1 MSRRRANWPLIIGL
15 VGAAAGAAAVAL
27 LPEAEPLRERLKEVP
42 GLLAELPQ
50 RASALRRDAEARIDQ
65 AKLAFLNARAESE
78 RALILQLR
86 EAKDR
91 GSLPPV

>member
-1 MSRRRANWPLIIGL
+1 MRQRSTNWPLVMGVVGGL
-15 VGAAAGAAAVAL
+15 ALAAAIAVV
-27 LPEAEPLRERLKEVP
+27 PGAEPVRRRVKDVPRLVS
-42 GLLAELPQ
+42 ELPQ
-50 RASALRRDAEARIDQ
+50 RAETLAREARQRYDL
-65 AKLAFLNARAESE
+65 AKEAFLTARVESE

>member
-1 MSRRRANWPLIIGL
+1 MKTRGVNWPMIVGL
-15 VGAAAGAAAVAL
+15 MGVAAAAAAVAMV
-27 LPEAEPLRERLKEVP
+27 PGAEPVRLRLKEVP
-42 GLLAELPQ
+42 TLLAELPERVQ
-50 RASALRRDAEARIDQ
+50 QLRREGRERVDQ

-78 RALILQLR
+78 RALVLQLR

>member
-1 MSRRRANWPLIIGL
+1 MRRRGANWPLLVGL
-15 VGAAAGAAAVAL
+15 VGAVAGAAAVAL
-27 LPEAEPLRERLKEVP
+27 LPEAEPVRERLKEVP
-42 GLLAELPQ
+42 GLLAELPE
-50 RASALRRDAEARIDQ
+50 RARALRREAEARLDQ

>member
-1 MSRRRANWPLIIGL
+1 MRTRRVTWPLIVGL
-15 VGAAAGAAAVAL
+15 VGVAAAAAVVAMV
-27 LPEAEPLRERLKEVP
+27 PDAEPVRQRLKEVP
-42 GLLAELPQ
+42 TLLAELPERVQ
-50 RASALRRDAEARIDQ
+50 QLRREGRVRVDQ

>member
-1 MSRRRANWPLIIGL
+1 MSTRGSRWPLI
-15 VGAAAGAAAVAL
+15 VGAIGIAAGAAAVAMI
-27 LPEAEPLRERLKEVP
+27 PEAEPVRQRLKEVP
-42 GLLAELPQ
+42 GLLAELPERVQ
-50 RASALRRDAEARIDQ
+50 AIRRDALARLDQ

>member
-1 MSRRRANWPLIIGL
+1 LIVGL
-15 VGAAAGAAAVAL
+15 VGVAAGAAALAIV
-27 LPEAEPLRERLKEVP
+27 PEAEPVRQRLKEVP
-42 GLLAELPQ
+42 ALLSELPE
-50 RASALRRDAEARIDQ
+50 RILMLRREGQNRLEQ
-65 AKLAFLNARAESE
+65 AKLAFVNARAESE

>member
-1 MSRRRANWPLIIGL
+1 MKSRGVNWPLIVGLIG
-15 VGAAAGAAAVAL
+15 VAAGAAALAVI
-27 LPEAEPLRERLKEVP
+27 PEAEPVRQRLKEAP
-42 GLLAELPQ
+42 ALL
-50 RASALRRDAEARIDQ
+50 SALPERIQMLKREGQERLDQ

-86 EAKDR
+86 EAKER